1 MNVTDVQDFFKRK
14 INNVGLNEGD
24 EDMLR
29 SKKVR
34 RVDQSLCSIV
44 ICRD

>member
-14 INNVGLNEGD
+14 ANNVGLNEGD
-24 EDMLR
+24 EGMPR

-34 RVDQSLCSIV
+34 RIGQSQCSIV
-44 ICRD
+44 T